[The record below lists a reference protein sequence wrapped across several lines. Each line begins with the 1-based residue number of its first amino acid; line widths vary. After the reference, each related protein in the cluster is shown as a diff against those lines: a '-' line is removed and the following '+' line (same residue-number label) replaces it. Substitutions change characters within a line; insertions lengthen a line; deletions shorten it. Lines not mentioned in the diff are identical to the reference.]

1 MLRDAEK
8 RGSVRA
14 RAGPHPPSAKHRP
27 TTGLTC
33 KSQTPENEWPEPPPP
48 PHPRRP
54 NADVRVHHQ
63 VPHCVQTF
71 PTPTPPPSKVKVM
84 CLLEALGPFLVSMQ
98 TMQWPCYEKTLPN
111 WLRAYHS
118 IQLRFVFESFVT
130 SHSYNKLLGFKYL
143 RTASKRSPLSVPSVL
158 GHGAFCCIKSAG
170 QTLIVFFYSWCRV
183 E

>member
-48 PHPRRP
+48 TPPPPPKRGRESAPSSSPLCTDFPHP
-54 NADVRVHHQ
+54 H
-63 VPHCVQTF
+63 
-71 PTPTPPPSKVKVM
+71 PPPSKVKVM